1 MKLLES
7 KYYPNSGFSTVIL
20 KHNGKTYIGNAFY
33 NEEGEKN
40 PPNSF
45 FGQRLAEKR
54 AMIKYWKE
62 KKNINR
68 IKQEALQS
76 LQKDL
81 INTIPQEL
89 QEQEG
94 AQLILKKIQQHTTY
108 YWKEKRICWEK
119 YDTLKREIKESL
131 KIREQLFNKVK
142 NS

>member
-7 KYYPNSGFSTVIL
+7 KYCPNKGFSIVTL
-20 KHNGKTYIGNAFY
+20 KHNGKTYTGNAFY
-33 NEEGEKN
+33 NEVEEKS

-54 AMIKYWKE
+54 ATIEYWKE

-89 QEQEG
+89 REQEG

-108 YWKEKRICWEK
+108 YWKEKRTCWEK
-119 YDTLKREIKESL
+119 YDAIKKEIKESL

>member
-7 KYYPNSGFSTVIL
+7 KYYPNKGFSIVTL
-20 KHNGKTYIGNAFY
+20 KHNGKTYTGNAFY
-33 NEEGEKN
+33 NKAEEKS

-54 AMIKYWKE
+54 AMIEYWKE

-68 IKQEALQS
+68 IKQETLQS

-108 YWKEKRICWEK
+108 YWKEKRTCWEK
-119 YDTLKREIKESL
+119 YDAIKNEIKESL

>member
-7 KYYPNSGFSTVIL
+7 KYYPDKGFSIVTL

-33 NEEGEKN
+33 NEVKEKN

-45 FGQRLAEKR
+45 FGQRLAENR

-81 INTIPQEL
+81 INTIPEEL

-108 YWKEKRICWEK
+108 YWKEKRTCWEK
-119 YDTLKREIKESL
+119 YDAIKKEIKENL

>member
-33 NEEGEKN
+33 NETEEKN

-45 FGQRLAEKR
+45 FGQRLAENR

-81 INTIPQEL
+81 INTIPEEL
-89 QEQEG
+89 MEQEG
-94 AQLILKKIQQHTTY
+94 TQLILKKIQQHTTY
-108 YWKEKRICWEK
+108 YWKEKQTCWEK
-119 YDTLKREIKESL
+119 YDTLKKEIKESL

>member
-7 KYYPNSGFSTVIL
+7 KYYPNKGFSIVTL
-20 KHNGKTYIGNAFY
+20 KHNGKTYTGNAFY
-33 NEEGEKN
+33 NETDEKS

-54 AMIKYWKE
+54 AMIEYWKE

-81 INTIPQEL
+81 INTIPEEL
-89 QEQEG
+89 REQEG

-119 YDTLKREIKESL
+119 YDAIKKEIKDNL

>member
-7 KYYPNSGFSTVIL
+7 KYYPNKGFSIVTL
-20 KHNGKTYIGNAFY
+20 KHNGKTYTGNAFY
-33 NEEGEKN
+33 NETEEKN

-45 FGQRLAEKR
+45 FGQRLAENR

-81 INTIPQEL
+81 INTIPEEL
-89 QEQEG
+89 MEQEG
-94 AQLILKKIQQHTTY
+94 TQLILKKIQQHTTY

-119 YDTLKREIKESL
+119 YDTLKKEIKESL

>member
-7 KYYPNSGFSTVIL
+7 KYYPNKGFSIVTL
-20 KHNGKTYIGNAFY
+20 KHNGKTYTGNAFY
-33 NEEGEKN
+33 NETEEKN

-45 FGQRLAEKR
+45 FGQRLAENR

-81 INTIPQEL
+81 INTIPEEL
-89 QEQEG
+89 MEQEG
-94 AQLILKKIQQHTTY
+94 TQLILKKIQQHTTY
-108 YWKEKRICWEK
+108 YWKEKQTCWEK
-119 YDTLKREIKESL
+119 YDTLKKEIKESL